1 MAKLM
6 VIYDQPKD
14 QEGFEK
20 YYYNV
25 HIPLVEKLPNLKGA
39 EVHRVLQTQNTDAK
53 LYLFAELQFDS
64 PEALGKSLS
73 SPEGQE
79 LTGDLKNL
87 MQYLTK
93 PPVISIVD

>member
-6 VIYDQPKD
+6 VLYEQPKD

-20 YYYNV
+20 HYFNV
-25 HIPLVEKLPNLKGA
+25 HIPLAEKLPNIKGA
-39 EVHRVLQTQNTDAK
+39 EVHRVLQTQNTDDK
-53 LYLFAELQFDS
+53 LYLFAELQFES
-64 PEALGKSLS
+64 PEVLGKSLS

-79 LTGDLKNL
+79 LSGDLKNL
-87 MQYLTK
+87 MQYLNK